1 MKEQPDMNIERD
13 IPVPTDRHR
22 KKWEFDTMTEGDSTF
37 LPGQKINAIS
47 TAARYYRA
55 KVFTCRQR
63 IENVDGVMVA
73 GIRVWCLGDRVV
85 ESK

>member
-1 MKEQPDMNIERD
+1 MNIERD

-22 KKWEFDTMTEGDSTF
+22 KKWEFDTMIEGDSTF
-37 LPGQKINAIS
+37 IPGETINAIS

-63 IENVDGVMVA
+63 TENIDGLMVK
-73 GIRVWCLGDRVV
+73 GIRVWCLGDREV
-85 ESK
+85 KAD